1 MFIVA
6 SLRNGYTSAGLGE
19 AGEPTVEF
27 ASQRALGAI
36 LRGLARGAALT
47 ERQADA
53 IIRELIDEAELAR
66 SRHHDQDAAALE
78 KLAEILGDEFE
89 AGG

>member
-1 MFIVA
+1 
-6 SLRNGYTSAGLGE
+6 
-19 AGEPTVEF
+19 VEL

-47 ERQADA
+47 ERQAEA
-53 IIRELIDEAELAR
+53 IIRELVDEAEIAR
-66 SRHHDQDAAALE
+66 SRHHDQDANALE
-78 KLAEILGDEFE
+78 KLAELLGNEFE

>member
-1 MFIVA
+1 ME
-6 SLRNGYTSAGLGE
+6 L
-19 AGEPTVEF
+19 

-53 IIRELIDEAELAR
+53 IIRELVDEAEIAR
-66 SRHHDQDAAALE
+66 SRHHAQDANALE
-78 KLAEILGDEFE
+78 KLAELLGNEFE

>member
-1 MFIVA
+1 M
-6 SLRNGYTSAGLGE
+6 
-19 AGEPTVEF
+19 EF
-27 ASQRALGAI
+27 ASQRALAAI

-53 IIRELIDEAELAR
+53 IVRELIDEAELAR
-66 SRHHDQDAAALE
+66 ARHHDQDAVALE
-78 KLAEILGDEFE
+78 KLAEMLGEEFE

>member
-1 MFIVA
+1 M
-6 SLRNGYTSAGLGE
+6 
-19 AGEPTVEF
+19 EF
-27 ASQRALGAI
+27 ASQRALAAI

-53 IIRELIDEAELAR
+53 VIRELIDEAELAR